1 MPCATP
7 PWICPST
14 IVGFTIRPQSCCT
27 TYSTKC
33 TTPVSLSTS
42 TTAAWQPL
50 ANVPA
55 PQLKRLVSPVTTVT
69 SRGSH
74 PSASAA
80 ICANVVWWPCP
91 CVVRPVATY
100 TLPLGSTRTC
110 APSYG
115 PMPVPST

>member
-1 MPCATP
+1 SRTLPAALATALP
-7 PWICPST
+7 A
-14 IVGFTIRPQSCCT
+14 V
-27 TYSTKC
+27 
-33 TTPVSLSTS
+33 TS
-42 TTAAWQPL
+42 ARL

-115 PMPVPST
+115 PVPVPSAQHATPRP